1 MINLSSLKNTTR
13 PKKKIQRVGRGIG
26 SGRGKTCC
34 RGVKGDKARS
44 GYKRR
49 YGNEGGQMPLDKK
62 LPIRG
67 FSNTRFKTQVRGIN
81 LSLIERLYNDGETVN
96 KETLLEKGILNR
108 RTARAFKI
116 LGGGKL
122 QKKVKFDVALLSEAA
137 REELSKRSL
146 LV

>member
-1 MINLSSLKNTTR
+1 
-13 PKKKIQRVGRGIG
+13 
-26 SGRGKTCC
+26 
-34 RGVKGDKARS
+34 
-44 GYKRR
+44 
-49 YGNEGGQMPLDKK
+49 
-62 LPIRG
+62 
-67 FSNTRFKTQVRGIN
+67 VRGIN
-81 LSLIERLYNDGETVN
+81 LSLIDRLYKDGETVN

-122 QKKVKFDVALLSEAA
+122 QKKVKFDVALLSQAA

>member
-49 YGNEGGQMPLDKK
+49 YGNEGGQMPLYKK